1 MGTELLLGDVVDTN
15 SCQIAKILNSLG
27 VDLFRKISVG
37 DNFLRIKN
45 ALKEALLRADI
56 VIISGGLGPTE
67 DDLTR
72 EAVSEALGKKL
83 SVREDVFKRV
93 KERLKHRNVPEKVIL
108 KQSLVP
114 SSAEII
120 QNPVGTAP
128 GIVIEEKGKI
138 IILLPGVPRELKAML
153 PEVEKYLE
161 KKVKS
166 SSVIKSRI
174 LKVWGLTESQV
185 NEKIAPL
192 MTQENPTVAL
202 LAKEGEVHIR
212 ITAKFPPS
220 EVEEKIKSV
229 ESIIREKIGDYI
241 FGKDEDTLEKV
252 VGNLLIEKNITL
264 SLAESCS
271 GGLVCHRL
279 TNVPGI
285 SASLLAGVVSYSNR
299 AKSEILK
306 VPERLIKEK
315 GAVSYEVALK
325 MAEGVRKLTGS
336 CVSLGI
342 TGIAGP
348 TGGTPQKPVGLV
360 YIALC
365 AEEGKFCQRYIFP
378 GEREMVK
385 LRTSQATLD
394 ILRRYLLGRLELKE

>member
-1 MGTELLLGDVVDTN
+1 
-15 SCQIAKILNSLG
+15 
-27 VDLFRKISVG
+27 
-37 DNFLRIKN
+37 
-45 ALKEALLRADI
+45 
-56 VIISGGLGPTE
+56 
-67 DDLTR
+67 
-72 EAVSEALGKKL
+72 
-83 SVREDVFKRV
+83 
-93 KERLKHRNVPEKVIL
+93 
-108 KQSLVP
+108 
-114 SSAEII
+114 
-120 QNPVGTAP
+120 
-128 GIVIEEKGKI
+128 
-138 IILLPGVPRELKAML
+138 
-153 PEVEKYLE
+153 
-161 KKVKS
+161 
-166 SSVIKSRI
+166 
-174 LKVWGLTESQV
+174 
-185 NEKIAPL
+185 
-192 MTQENPTVAL
+192 
-202 LAKEGEVHIR
+202 
-212 ITAKFPPS
+212 PS

-385 LRTSQATLD
+385 LRTSQAALD